1 MLNLKK
7 KIIMKK
13 FNFSEAEKIVIKL
26 GSSIVTNDGDGLD
39 EKCLSSLIKQIS
51 ILSSQNKKVILVSSG
66 AIAAGLRK
74 LGIEKRP
81 KILSELQSAAAVG
94 QMDLVRIYE
103 ELFSDN
109 NLIAAQV
116 LLTHNDLS
124 DRKRYLNAR
133 STIFNLIKQNVIPVI
148 NENDTV
154 ASEEI
159 RFGDND
165 SLAAMVANLIEADIL
180 VLLTDQEGLF
190 SSDPRQDNNAKL
202 IRHGYADDKDLASLA
217 AGTKSKIGTGGMTTK
232 ILAARR
238 AALSGTH
245 TIIASGKRS
254 NVLVD
259 LSKDEDVGTF
269 LQSREVKL
277 VARKKWLADNLKS
290 NGKIY
295 IDHGAE
301 KALINEGK
309 SLLVAGVIKVTGT
322 FDRGEVIQCVNES
335 EDEIL
340 IGLLNYNSE
349 EVKKIIGLSS
359 DKIEAVLGYVNESSL
374 IHRNNMIIIQ
384 TVRKEND

>member
-1 MLNLKK
+1 
-7 KIIMKK
+7 MKK

-51 ILSSQNKKVILVSSG
+51 ILNSQNKKVILVSSG

-74 LGIEKRP
+74 LGVKKRP
-81 KILSELQSAAAVG
+81 KVLSELQSAAAVG
-94 QMDLVRIYE
+94 QMDLVRVYE

-109 NLIAAQV
+109 NLISAQI
-116 LLTHNDLS
+116 LLTHSDLS

-133 STIFNLIKQNVIPVI
+133 STIFNLIKNNVIPVI

-165 SLAAMVANLIEADIL
+165 SLAAMVANLIEADLL
-180 VLLTDQEGLF
+180 VLLTDQDGLF
-190 SSDPRQDNNAKL
+190 SSDPRDDNNAKL
-202 IRHGYADDKDLASLA
+202 IRHGYVDDKNLDDLAS
-217 AGTKSKIGTGGMTTK
+217 GTKSTIGTGGMATK

-238 AALSGTH
+238 AALSGAH
-245 TIIASGKRS
+245 TIIASGKR
-254 NVLVD
+254 NNILVD
-259 LSKDEDVGTF
+259 LSNDEDIGTF

-295 IDHGAE
+295 IDQGAE
-301 KALINEGK
+301 KALIHKGK
-309 SLLVAGVIKVTGT
+309 SLLAAGVTKVIGT

-335 EDEIL
+335 GHEIL
-340 IGLLNYNSE
+340 KGLVNYNSE
-349 EVKKIIGLSS
+349 EVKKIIGVSS
-359 DKIEAVLGYVNESSL
+359 DKIESILGYVNESSL
-374 IHRNNMIIIQ
+374 IHRDNMIIIP

>member
-1 MLNLKK
+1 
-7 KIIMKK
+7 MKK

-51 ILSSQNKKVILVSSG
+51 ILNSQNKKVILVSSG

-74 LGIEKRP
+74 LGVKKRP
-81 KILSELQSAAAVG
+81 KVLSELQSAAAVG
-94 QMDLVRIYE
+94 QMDLVRVYE

-109 NLIAAQV
+109 NLISAQI
-116 LLTHNDLS
+116 LLTHSDLS

-133 STIFNLIKQNVIPVI
+133 STIFNLIKNNVIPVI

-165 SLAAMVANLIEADIL
+165 SLAGMVANLIEADLL
-180 VLLTDQEGLF
+180 VLLTDQDGLF
-190 SSDPRQDNNAKL
+190 SSDPRDNNNAKL
-202 IRHGYADDKDLASLA
+202 IRHGYVDDKNLDDLAS
-217 AGTKSKIGTGGMTTK
+217 GTKSTIGTGGMATK

-238 AALSGTH
+238 AALSGAH
-245 TIIASGKRS
+245 TIIASGKR
-254 NVLVD
+254 NNILVD
-259 LSKDEDVGTF
+259 LSNDEDIGTF
-269 LQSREVKL
+269 LQSREIKL

-295 IDHGAE
+295 IDQGAE
-301 KALINEGK
+301 KALIHKGK
-309 SLLVAGVIKVTGT
+309 SLLAAGVTKVIGT

-335 EDEIL
+335 GHEIL
-340 IGLLNYNSE
+340 KGLVNYNSE
-349 EVKKIIGLSS
+349 EVKKIIGVSS
-359 DKIEAVLGYVNESSL
+359 DKIESILGYVNESSL
-374 IHRNNMIIIQ
+374 IHRDNMIIIP

>member
-1 MLNLKK
+1 MLNLK

-26 GSSIVTNDGDGLD
+26 GSSIVTNNGNGLD
-39 EKCLSSLIKQIS
+39 ERCLSSLIRQIS

-66 AIAAGLRK
+66 AIAAGLKK
-74 LGIEKRP
+74 LGIGKRP

-94 QMDLVRIYE
+94 QMDLVRMYE
-103 ELFSDN
+103 KLFSDN
-109 NLIAAQV
+109 DLMSAQV

-133 STIFNLIKQNVIPVI
+133 STIFNLIKNNVIPVI

-165 SLAAMVANLIEADIL
+165 TLAAMVANLIEADIL
-180 VLLTDQEGLF
+180 VLLTDQDGLF
-190 SSDPRQDNNAKL
+190 SSDPRQDSNARL
-202 IRHGYADDKDLASLA
+202 IRHSYVDDKSLDNA
-217 AGTKSKIGTGGMTTK
+217 ATGTKSEIGIGGMTTK

-259 LSKDEDVGTF
+259 LSKDEDIGTF
-269 LQSREVKL
+269 LRSREVKL
-277 VARKKWLADNLKS
+277 IARKKWLADNLKS

-295 IDHGAE
+295 IDDGAE
-301 KALINEGK
+301 KALIQKGK
-309 SLLVAGVIKVTGT
+309 SLLVAGVTKVTGT
-322 FDRGEVIQCVNES
+322 FDRGEVIQCINES
-335 EDEIL
+335 GDEIL
-340 IGLLNYNSE
+340 KGIVNYNSE

>member
-1 MLNLKK
+1 
-7 KIIMKK
+7 MKK

-51 ILSSQNKKVILVSSG
+51 ILNSQNKKVILVSSG

-74 LGIEKRP
+74 LGVKKRP
-81 KILSELQSAAAVG
+81 KVLSELQSAAAVG
-94 QMDLVRIYE
+94 QMDLVRVYE

-109 NLIAAQV
+109 NLISAQI
-116 LLTHNDLS
+116 LLTHSDLS

-133 STIFNLIKQNVIPVI
+133 STIFNLIKNNVIPVI

-165 SLAAMVANLIEADIL
+165 SLAAMVANLIEADLL
-180 VLLTDQEGLF
+180 VLLTDQDGLF
-190 SSDPRQDNNAKL
+190 SSDPRDDNNAKL
-202 IRHGYADDKDLASLA
+202 IRHSYVDDKNLNDLAS
-217 AGTKSKIGTGGMTTK
+217 GTKSTIGTGGMATK

-238 AALSGTH
+238 AALSGAH
-245 TIIASGKRS
+245 TIIASGKR
-254 NVLVD
+254 NNILVD
-259 LSKDEDVGTF
+259 LSNDEDIGTF

-295 IDHGAE
+295 IDQGAE
-301 KALINEGK
+301 KALIHKGK
-309 SLLVAGVIKVTGT
+309 SLLVAGVTKVIGT

-335 EDEIL
+335 GHEIL
-340 IGLLNYNSE
+340 KGLVNYNSE
-349 EVKKIIGLSS
+349 EVKKIIGVSS
-359 DKIEAVLGYVNESSL
+359 DKIESILGYVNESSL
-374 IHRNNMIIIQ
+374 IHRDNMIIIP

>member
-1 MLNLKK
+1 
-7 KIIMKK
+7 MKK

-51 ILSSQNKKVILVSSG
+51 ILNSQNKKVILVSSG

-74 LGIEKRP
+74 LGVKKRP
-81 KILSELQSAAAVG
+81 KVLSELQSAAAVG
-94 QMDLVRIYE
+94 QMDLVRVYE

-109 NLIAAQV
+109 NLISAQI
-116 LLTHNDLS
+116 LLTHSDLS

-133 STIFNLIKQNVIPVI
+133 STIFNLIKNNVIPVI

-165 SLAAMVANLIEADIL
+165 SLAAMVANLIEADLL
-180 VLLTDQEGLF
+180 VLLTDQDGLF
-190 SSDPRQDNNAKL
+190 SSDPRGDNNAKL
-202 IRHGYADDKDLASLA
+202 IRHGYVDDKNLDDLAS
-217 AGTKSKIGTGGMTTK
+217 GTKSTIGTGGMATK

-238 AALSGTH
+238 AALSGAH
-245 TIIASGKRS
+245 TIIASGRR
-254 NVLVD
+254 NNILVD
-259 LSKDEDVGTF
+259 LSNDEDIGTF

-295 IDHGAE
+295 IDQGAE
-301 KALINEGK
+301 KALIHKGK
-309 SLLVAGVIKVTGT
+309 SLLAAGVTKVIGT

-335 EDEIL
+335 GHEIL
-340 IGLLNYNSE
+340 KGLVNYNSE
-349 EVKKIIGLSS
+349 EVKKIIGVSS
-359 DKIEAVLGYVNESSL
+359 DKIESILGYVNESSL
-374 IHRNNMIIIQ
+374 IHRDNMIIIP

>member
-1 MLNLKK
+1 
-7 KIIMKK
+7 MKK

-51 ILSSQNKKVILVSSG
+51 ILNSQNKKVILVSSG

-74 LGIEKRP
+74 LGVKKRP
-81 KILSELQSAAAVG
+81 KVLSELQSAAAVG
-94 QMDLVRIYE
+94 QMDLVRVYE

-109 NLIAAQV
+109 NLISAQI
-116 LLTHNDLS
+116 LLTHSDLS

-133 STIFNLIKQNVIPVI
+133 STIFNLIKNNVIPVI

-165 SLAAMVANLIEADIL
+165 SLAAMVANLIEADLL
-180 VLLTDQEGLF
+180 VLLTDQDGLF
-190 SSDPRQDNNAKL
+190 SSDPRDDNNAKL
-202 IRHGYADDKDLASLA
+202 IRHSYVDDKNLDDLAS
-217 AGTKSKIGTGGMTTK
+217 GTKSTIGTGGMATK

-238 AALSGTH
+238 AALSGAH
-245 TIIASGKRS
+245 TIIASGKR
-254 NVLVD
+254 NNILVD
-259 LSKDEDVGTF
+259 LSNDEDIGTF

-295 IDHGAE
+295 IDQGAE
-301 KALINEGK
+301 KALIHKGK
-309 SLLVAGVIKVTGT
+309 SLLAAGVTKVIGT

-335 EDEIL
+335 GHEIL
-340 IGLLNYNSE
+340 KGLVNYNSE
-349 EVKKIIGLSS
+349 EIKKIIGVSS
-359 DKIEAVLGYVNESSL
+359 DKIESILGYVNESSL
-374 IHRNNMIIIQ
+374 IHRDNMIIIP

>member
-1 MLNLKK
+1 
-7 KIIMKK
+7 MKK

-51 ILSSQNKKVILVSSG
+51 ILNSQNKKVILVSSG

-74 LGIEKRP
+74 LGVKKRP
-81 KILSELQSAAAVG
+81 KVLSELQSAAAVG
-94 QMDLVRIYE
+94 QMDLVRVYE

-109 NLIAAQV
+109 NLISAQI
-116 LLTHNDLS
+116 LLTHSDLS

-133 STIFNLIKQNVIPVI
+133 STIFNLIKNNVIPVI

-165 SLAAMVANLIEADIL
+165 SLAAMVANLIEADLL
-180 VLLTDQEGLF
+180 VLLTDQECLF
-190 SSDPRQDNNAKL
+190 ASDPRDDNNAKL
-202 IRHGYADDKDLASLA
+202 IRHGYVDDKNLDDLAS
-217 AGTKSKIGTGGMTTK
+217 GTKSTIGTGGMATK

-238 AALSGTH
+238 AALSGAH
-245 TIIASGKRS
+245 TIIASGKR
-254 NVLVD
+254 NNILVD
-259 LSKDEDVGTF
+259 LSNDEDIGTF

-295 IDHGAE
+295 IDQGAE
-301 KALINEGK
+301 KALIHKGK
-309 SLLVAGVIKVTGT
+309 SLLAAGVTKVIGT

-335 EDEIL
+335 GHEIL
-340 IGLLNYNSE
+340 KGLVNYNSE
-349 EVKKIIGLSS
+349 EVKKIIGVSS
-359 DKIEAVLGYVNESSL
+359 DKIELILGYVNESSL
-374 IHRNNMIIIQ
+374 IHRDNMIIIP

>member
-1 MLNLKK
+1 
-7 KIIMKK
+7 MKK

-51 ILSSQNKKVILVSSG
+51 ILNSQNKKVILVSSG

-74 LGIEKRP
+74 LGVKRRP
-81 KILSELQSAAAVG
+81 KVLSELQSAAAVG
-94 QMDLVRIYE
+94 QMDLVRVYE

-109 NLIAAQV
+109 NLISAQI
-116 LLTHNDLS
+116 LLTHSDLS

-133 STIFNLIKQNVIPVI
+133 STIFNLIKNNVIPVI

-165 SLAAMVANLIEADIL
+165 SLAAMVANLIEADLL
-180 VLLTDQEGLF
+180 VLLTDQDGLF
-190 SSDPRQDNNAKL
+190 SSDPRDDNNAKL
-202 IRHGYADDKDLASLA
+202 IRHSYVDDKNLDDLAS
-217 AGTKSKIGTGGMTTK
+217 GTKSTIGTGGMATK

-238 AALSGTH
+238 AALSGAH
-245 TIIASGKRS
+245 TIIASGKR
-254 NVLVD
+254 NNILVD
-259 LSKDEDVGTF
+259 LSNDEDIGTF

-295 IDHGAE
+295 IDQGAE
-301 KALINEGK
+301 KALIHKGK
-309 SLLVAGVIKVTGT
+309 SLLAAGVTKVIGT

-335 EDEIL
+335 GHEIL
-340 IGLLNYNSE
+340 KGLVNYNSE
-349 EVKKIIGLSS
+349 EVKKIIGVSS
-359 DKIEAVLGYVNESSL
+359 DKIESILGYVNESSL
-374 IHRNNMIIIQ
+374 IHRDNMIIIP

>member
-1 MLNLKK
+1 
-7 KIIMKK
+7 MKK

-51 ILSSQNKKVILVSSG
+51 ILNSQNKKVILVSSG

-74 LGIEKRP
+74 LGVKKRP
-81 KILSELQSAAAVG
+81 KVLSELQSAAAVG
-94 QMDLVRIYE
+94 QMDLVRVYE

-109 NLIAAQV
+109 NLISAQI
-116 LLTHNDLS
+116 LLTHSDLS

-133 STIFNLIKQNVIPVI
+133 STIFNLIKNNVIPVI

-165 SLAAMVANLIEADIL
+165 SLAAMVANLIEADLL
-180 VLLTDQEGLF
+180 VLLTDQDGLF
-190 SSDPRQDNNAKL
+190 SSDPRDNNNAKL
-202 IRHGYADDKDLASLA
+202 IRHGYVDDKNLDDLAS
-217 AGTKSKIGTGGMTTK
+217 GTKSTIGTGGMATK

-238 AALSGTH
+238 AALSGAH
-245 TIIASGKRS
+245 TIIASGKR
-254 NVLVD
+254 NNILVD
-259 LSKDEDVGTF
+259 LSNDEGIGTF
-269 LQSREVKL
+269 LQSREIKL

-295 IDHGAE
+295 IDQGAE
-301 KALINEGK
+301 KALIHKGK
-309 SLLVAGVIKVTGT
+309 SLLAAGVTKVIGT

-335 EDEIL
+335 GHEIL
-340 IGLLNYNSE
+340 KGLVNYNSE
-349 EVKKIIGLSS
+349 EVKKIIGVSS
-359 DKIEAVLGYVNESSL
+359 DKIESILGYVNESSL
-374 IHRNNMIIIQ
+374 IHRDNMIIIP

>member
-1 MLNLKK
+1 
-7 KIIMKK
+7 MKK
-13 FNFSEAEKIVIKL
+13 FNFSEAQKIVIKL
-26 GSSIVTNDGDGLD
+26 GSSIVTSEGTRLD
-39 EKCLSSLIKQIS
+39 EKCLSSLIKQIAVL
-51 ILSSQNKKVILVSSG
+51 ISQNKKVILVSSG
-66 AIAAGLRK
+66 AIAAGIKK
-74 LGIEKRP
+74 LGLKQRP
-81 KILSELQSAAAVG
+81 KVLSELQSAAAVG

-116 LLTHNDLS
+116 LLTHSDLS

-133 STIFNLIKQNVIPVI
+133 STIFNLIKNNVIPVI

-165 SLAAMVANLIEADIL
+165 SLAAMVANLIEADLL
-180 VLLTDQEGLF
+180 VLLTDQDGLF
-190 SSDPRQDNNAKL
+190 SSDPREDNNAKL
-202 IRHGYADDKDLASLA
+202 INHGYADDKSLDDLAS
-217 AGTKSKIGTGGMTTK
+217 GTKSKIGTGGMSTK

-245 TIIASGKRS
+245 TIIASGKRV

-259 LSKDEDVGTF
+259 LSSDEDIGTF

-290 NGKIY
+290 NGKIF
-295 IDHGAE
+295 IDDGAE
-301 KALINEGK
+301 KALIHKGK
-309 SLLVAGVIKVTGT
+309 SLLVAGVTKVTGT
-322 FDRGEVIQCVNES
+322 FDRGEVIQCVNKLG
-335 EDEIL
+335 DEIL
-340 IGLLNYNSE
+340 KGLVNYNSE

-359 DKIEAVLGYVNESSL
+359 DKIESVLGYVNESSL
-374 IHRNNMIIIQ
+374 IHRNNMIIIP

>member
-1 MLNLKK
+1 
-7 KIIMKK
+7 MKK

-51 ILSSQNKKVILVSSG
+51 ILNSQNKKVILVSSG

-74 LGIEKRP
+74 LGVKKRP
-81 KILSELQSAAAVG
+81 KVLSELQSAAAVG
-94 QMDLVRIYE
+94 QMDLVRVYE

-109 NLIAAQV
+109 NLISAQI
-116 LLTHNDLS
+116 LLTHSDLS

-133 STIFNLIKQNVIPVI
+133 STIFNLMKNNVIPVI

-165 SLAAMVANLIEADIL
+165 SLAAMVANLIEADLL
-180 VLLTDQEGLF
+180 VLLTDQDGLF
-190 SSDPRQDNNAKL
+190 SSDPRDDNNAKL
-202 IRHGYADDKDLASLA
+202 IRHGYVDDKNLDDLAS
-217 AGTKSKIGTGGMTTK
+217 GTKSTIGTGGMTTK

-238 AALSGTH
+238 AALSGAH
-245 TIIASGKRS
+245 TIIASGKR
-254 NVLVD
+254 NNILVD
-259 LSKDEDVGTF
+259 LSNDEDIGTF

-295 IDHGAE
+295 IDQGAE
-301 KALINEGK
+301 KALIHKGK
-309 SLLVAGVIKVTGT
+309 SLLAAGVTKVIGT

-335 EDEIL
+335 GHEIL
-340 IGLLNYNSE
+340 KGLVNYNSE
-349 EVKKIIGLSS
+349 EVKKIIGVSS
-359 DKIEAVLGYVNESSL
+359 DKIESILGYVNESSL
-374 IHRNNMIIIQ
+374 IHRDNMIIIP

>member
-1 MLNLKK
+1 MLNLK

-13 FNFSEAEKIVIKL
+13 FNFSKAEKIVIKL
-26 GSSIVTNDGDGLD
+26 GSSTVTNNGNGLD
-39 EKCLSSLIKQIS
+39 ERCLSSLIRQIS
-51 ILSSQNKKVILVSSG
+51 ILCSQNKKVILVSSG
-66 AIAAGLRK
+66 AIAAGLKK
-74 LGIEKRP
+74 LGIGKRP

-94 QMDLVRIYE
+94 QMDLVRMYE
-103 ELFSDN
+103 KLFSDN
-109 NLIAAQV
+109 DLISAQV

-133 STIFNLIKQNVIPVI
+133 STIFNLIKNNVIPVI

-165 SLAAMVANLIEADIL
+165 TLAAMVANLIEADIL
-180 VLLTDQEGLF
+180 VLLTDQDGLF
-190 SSDPRQDNNAKL
+190 SSDPRQDSNARL
-202 IRHGYADDKDLASLA
+202 IRHSYVDDKSLDNA
-217 AGTKSKIGTGGMTTK
+217 ATGTKSEIGIGGMTTK

-259 LSKDEDVGTF
+259 LSKDEDIGTF
-269 LQSREVKL
+269 LRSREVKL
-277 VARKKWLADNLKS
+277 IARKKWLADNLKS

-295 IDHGAE
+295 IDDGAE
-301 KALINEGK
+301 KALIQKGK
-309 SLLVAGVIKVTGT
+309 SLLVAGVTKVTGT
-322 FDRGEVIQCVNES
+322 FDRGEVIQCINES
-335 EDEIL
+335 GDEIL
-340 IGLLNYNSE
+340 KGIVNYNSE

>member
-1 MLNLKK
+1 
-7 KIIMKK
+7 MKK

-51 ILSSQNKKVILVSSG
+51 ILNSQNKKVILVSSG

-74 LGIEKRP
+74 LGVKRRP
-81 KILSELQSAAAVG
+81 KVLSELQSAAAVG
-94 QMDLVRIYE
+94 QMDLVRVYE

-109 NLIAAQV
+109 NLISAQI
-116 LLTHNDLS
+116 LLTHSDLS

-133 STIFNLIKQNVIPVI
+133 STIFNLIKNNVIPVI

-165 SLAAMVANLIEADIL
+165 SLAAMVANLIEADLL
-180 VLLTDQEGLF
+180 VLLTDQDGLF
-190 SSDPRQDNNAKL
+190 SSDPRGDNNAKL
-202 IRHGYADDKDLASLA
+202 IRHGYVDDKNLDDLAS
-217 AGTKSKIGTGGMTTK
+217 GTKSTIGTGGMATK

-238 AALSGTH
+238 AALSGAH
-245 TIIASGKRS
+245 TIIASGKR
-254 NVLVD
+254 NNILVD
-259 LSKDEDVGTF
+259 LSNDEDIGTF
-269 LQSREVKL
+269 LQSREIKL

-295 IDHGAE
+295 IDQGAE
-301 KALINEGK
+301 KALIHKGK
-309 SLLVAGVIKVTGT
+309 SLLAVGVTKVIGT

-335 EDEIL
+335 GHEIL
-340 IGLLNYNSE
+340 KGLVNYNSE
-349 EVKKIIGLSS
+349 EVKKIIGVSS
-359 DKIEAVLGYVNESSL
+359 DKIESILGYVNESSL
-374 IHRNNMIIIQ
+374 IHRDNMIIIP

>member
-1 MLNLKK
+1 
-7 KIIMKK
+7 MKK

-51 ILSSQNKKVILVSSG
+51 ILNSQNKKVILVSSG

-74 LGIEKRP
+74 LGVKRRP
-81 KILSELQSAAAVG
+81 KVLSELQSAAAVG
-94 QMDLVRIYE
+94 QMDLVRVYE

-109 NLIAAQV
+109 NLISAQI
-116 LLTHNDLS
+116 LLTHSDLS

-133 STIFNLIKQNVIPVI
+133 STIFNLIKNNVIPVI

-165 SLAAMVANLIEADIL
+165 SLAAMVANLIEADLL
-180 VLLTDQEGLF
+180 VLLTDQDGLF
-190 SSDPRQDNNAKL
+190 SSDPRGDNNAKL
-202 IRHGYADDKDLASLA
+202 IRHSYVDDKNLNDLAS
-217 AGTKSKIGTGGMTTK
+217 GTKSTIGTGGMATK

-238 AALSGTH
+238 AALSGAH
-245 TIIASGKRS
+245 TIIASGKR
-254 NVLVD
+254 NNILVD
-259 LSKDEDVGTF
+259 LSNDEDIGTF

-295 IDHGAE
+295 IDQGAE
-301 KALINEGK
+301 KALIHKGK
-309 SLLVAGVIKVTGT
+309 SLLAAGVTKVIGT
-322 FDRGEVIQCVNES
+322 CDRGEVIQCVNES
-335 EDEIL
+335 GHEIL
-340 IGLLNYNSE
+340 KGLVNYNSE
-349 EVKKIIGLSS
+349 EVKKIIGVSS
-359 DKIEAVLGYVNESSL
+359 DKIESILGYVNESSL
-374 IHRNNMIIIQ
+374 IHRDNMIIIP
-384 TVRKEND
+384 TVRKENG

>member
-1 MLNLKK
+1 
-7 KIIMKK
+7 MKK

-51 ILSSQNKKVILVSSG
+51 ILNSQNKKVILVSSG

-74 LGIEKRP
+74 LGVKKRP
-81 KILSELQSAAAVG
+81 KVLSELQSAAAVG

-109 NLIAAQV
+109 NLISAQI
-116 LLTHNDLS
+116 LLTHSDLS

-133 STIFNLIKQNVIPVI
+133 STIFNLIKNNVIPVI

-165 SLAAMVANLIEADIL
+165 SLAAMVANLIEADLL
-180 VLLTDQEGLF
+180 VLLTDQDGLF
-190 SSDPRQDNNAKL
+190 SSDPRDDNNAKL
-202 IRHGYADDKDLASLA
+202 IRHSYVDDKNLDDLAS
-217 AGTKSKIGTGGMTTK
+217 GTKSTIGTGGMATK

-238 AALSGTH
+238 AALSGAH
-245 TIIASGKRS
+245 TIIASGKR
-254 NVLVD
+254 NNILVD
-259 LSKDEDVGTF
+259 LSNDEDIGTF

-295 IDHGAE
+295 IDQGAE
-301 KALINEGK
+301 KALIYKGK
-309 SLLVAGVIKVTGT
+309 SLLAVGIIKVIGT

-335 EDEIL
+335 GHEIL
-340 IGLLNYNSE
+340 KGLVNYNSE
-349 EVKKIIGLSS
+349 EVKKIIGVSS
-359 DKIEAVLGYVNESSL
+359 DKIESILGYVNESSL
-374 IHRNNMIIIQ
+374 IHRDNMIIIP
-384 TVRKEND
+384 TVRKENG